1 MIVQQCN
8 SSGPTRSQ
16 FQDGIRVQNTYWGRD
31 QGKVG
36 VAAAIRLG
44 AGLTP
49 VREAQEGRRVRS

>member
-1 MIVQQCN
+1 MIAQQCD

-16 FQDGIRVQNTYWGRD
+16 FQNGIRVQNTYWGRD

-36 VAAAIRLG
+36 VAAATGLG

-49 VREAQEGRRVRS
+49 VGEEQEGGRVRS